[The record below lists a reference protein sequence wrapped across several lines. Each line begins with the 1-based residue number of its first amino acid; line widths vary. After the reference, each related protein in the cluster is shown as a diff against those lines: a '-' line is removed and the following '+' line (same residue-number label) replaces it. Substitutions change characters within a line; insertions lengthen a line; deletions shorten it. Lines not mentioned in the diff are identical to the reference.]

1 MIDGDYIRYPL
12 KVKNYND
19 LRKNALV
26 PRILVVLLVPE
37 NLEDWLQQSEAEMC
51 MRNSAYWMSLPGQPE
66 TQNIANVTVSLHRS
80 NQFTVPALKSM
91 IQSISEGSLP

>member
-51 MRNSAYWMSLPGQPE
+51 MRNSAYWMSLREPPE
-66 TQNIANVTVSLHRS
+66 TQNIANVTVCLPRS